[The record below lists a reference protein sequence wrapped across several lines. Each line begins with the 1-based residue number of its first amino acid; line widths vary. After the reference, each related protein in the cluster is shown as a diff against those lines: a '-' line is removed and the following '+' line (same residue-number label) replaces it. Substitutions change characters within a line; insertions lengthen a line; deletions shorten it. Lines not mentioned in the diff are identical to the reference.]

1 MKKQAN
7 ILEYV
12 EKYKYKYGI
21 SYADEKSN
29 LVKKLHKFIKLFTI
43 FMIGFILIFNL
54 SLLFS
59 AQGENFSF
67 LAINNS
73 AYATDFYVLLGCFLI
88 LFATLL
94 LAKFNKLF
102 LAIEIVVLPISVECF
117 KAATESNLTYMT
129 TFYVGAIPAYFA
141 VLLIAALVFIL
152 IRAKVKTNRIYDMLV
167 EGLYKQYGSKD
178 GEKLSEEEWQEFLK
192 QYNPKKMFADDQKDD
207 KDSNDKKD
215 KKVKKDKNK

>member
-29 LVKKLHKFIKLFTI
+29 LVKKLYKFIKLFTI
-43 FMIGFILIFNL
+43 FMIGFIFVFNL
-54 SLLFS
+54 SLLFR
-59 AQGENFSF
+59 AQTENFSF

-73 AYATDFYVLLGCFLI
+73 AYATDFYVLLGCLVILI
-88 LFATLL
+88 ATLL

-102 LAIEIVVLPISVECF
+102 LAIGIVVLPISVECF
-117 KAATESNLTYMT
+117 KGATTSNLTYMT

-141 VLLIAALVFIL
+141 VLLIAALIFIL
-152 IRAKVKTNRIYDMLV
+152 IRVKIKTNRIYDMLV

-178 GEKLSEEEWQEFLK
+178 GEKLTEAEWQEFLK
-192 QYNPKKMFADDQKDD
+192 QYNPKKILAD
-207 KDSNDKKD
+207 SEKKG
-215 KKVKKDKNK
+215 KKE